1 MAEPSPSGSAIE
13 PRSINPHSNPSLTAN
28 VRAEIDTSSPFVS
41 VREAANRFGGFGF
54 WRPHSSEPLQDNVKE
69 GEIMELKR
77 QTAELQNYLMVK
89 ECETLEVMKELEETK
104 ARIINLNSKLQEK
117 KNEEE
122 ELREEV
128 QSHIKPAGV
137 VLQDLNKA
145 KMNLCKRTVDLA
157 CLRRSVEVLS
167 KQLKEEKAAL
177 EKTRERVMQ
186 KSLKVISLEEE
197 EEAKKGET
205 SEKDLENNAL
215 RMINEVKRLGCE
227 AQEFK
232 KAGEKAM
239 AEIKH
244 TREKVKTVE
253 IKLVAARK
261 MKEAARASEAVAIAE
276 IKAVKGSENTVTISV
291 EEYAKLT
298 LDARE
303 AEEEARKRVEDAM
316 SRVEEAN
323 VSEMDTLKR
332 ADEAAQ
338 EVEASKRALEEAVER
353 ADAANARKLEAEEA
367 LRDLKSEKGERRRSS
382 VNNTAKFKTRRETI
396 TTNSLMDVNGLH
408 LTYDFVPG
416 PSSSS
421 VPVLKPAMS
430 IGQILS
436 KKLLVADD
444 SDMSVVKERSKMSLG
459 QMLAKNSNGDGAL
472 SKKSE
477 GKENEKRSVKRK
489 NIGFAKIVLL
499 LNKES
504 ENKKKSKKIGLN
516 LR

>member
-1 MAEPSPSGSAIE
+1 MSESPASSSAIE
-13 PRSINPHSNPSLTAN
+13 PGGLNPDSDPSLTEN
-28 VRAEIDTSSPFVS
+28 VRAEIDTSSPFGS

-89 ECETLEVMKELEETK
+89 ECETLEVMKELELTK
-104 ARIINLNSKLQEK
+104 ARIINLNSKLQQK
-117 KNEEE
+117 KNES
-122 ELREEV
+122 LTEEV

-157 CLRRSVEVLS
+157 CLRSSVEVLS
-167 KQLKEEKAAL
+167 KQLKEEKDAL

-186 KSLKVISLEEE
+186 KTLKVISLEEE

-215 RMINEVKRLGCE
+215 RMINEVRRLGCE

-239 AEIKH
+239 AEIEH
-244 TREKVKTVE
+244 TREKIKTVE

-261 MKEAARASEAVAIAE
+261 MKEAARASEAVAVAE
-276 IKAVKGSENTVTISV
+276 IKAVKGSENTVTISA
-291 EEYAKLT
+291 EEYTKLS

-323 VSEMDTLKR
+323 VSEMDNLKR
-332 ADEAAQ
+332 ADEAAK
-338 EVEASKRALEEAVER
+338 EVEASKREFEEAVER

-367 LRDLKSEKGERRRSS
+367 LRNLKSEKGERRRSS

-504 ENKKKSKKIGLN
+504 KNKKKSKKIGLN